1 MWLIE
6 FLRGNGERV
15 LDLLPDV
22 SGLLRLEHD
31 EDAARFVLDA
41 VEGHHVVVGLPVQL
55 REVRLDDVVALLEK
69 VLLLGVLYDRQGMTR
84 SCSTWTT
91 TRTQYAEFG
100 TPSFF
105 HIFFLFSKVQ
115 NNANPCSSVRNYHVP
130 AGDKQSGI
138 M

>member
-1 MWLIE
+1 MIE

-69 VLLLGVLYDRQGMTR
+69 DLLLRVLYDRQGMTR

-91 TRTQYAEFG
+91 TRSMLNLG
-100 TPSFF
+100 HRPFF
-105 HIFFLFSKVQ
+105 TFSGYFEHQ
-115 NNANPCSSVRNYHVP
+115 ICQLISV
-130 AGDKQSGI
+130 K
-138 M
+138 